1 MAYTE
6 VEVDLL
12 PAELKKAK
20 TNLVGVLIFM
30 LIFFAFI
37 KFFFW
42 DKLLS
47 DIDEMIP
54 IIMFGVFFLL
64 FLAVLGYIMRGFIL
78 DFIKKKKQILTG
90 TITDKQID
98 ITTSHSSSGGSRGSS
113 GSKTTTRR
121 TYYLYFDDKKLPV
134 DAIIY
139 GRMSVGM
146 EVEIHYSKYSKSIF
160 HSKIIAEAEISE
172 DKIKAIVPD
181 VDKNQNFIPKER
193 ELQMTKDDFELLKKA
208 RNRAIKNRI
217 WVLVILG
224 WVVIGPLFSGLWFLP
239 IMLFPFTIWWFAVLR
254 KMIKYLL
261 AYRKEVNSGLK
272 VVYSELVLDKFRQT
286 GNTRGYMIR
295 TNNQLISI
303 REDSYEQM
311 KIGDLIMVFKGKA
324 TGWVFGFMT
333 SDNQLYEVKSE
344 AKLNKK

>member
-12 PAELKKAK
+12 PEELKKAK
-20 TNLVGVLIFM
+20 TNLIGILIFM

-42 DKLLS
+42 DNLLS
-47 DIDEMIP
+47 NIDEMIP
-54 IIMFGVFFLL
+54 IIIFGVFFLL

-78 DFIKKKKQILTG
+78 DFFKRKKQILTG
-90 TITDKQID
+90 IITDKHID
-98 ITTSHSSSGGSRGSS
+98 ITTSHSSRGGVRGSS

-121 TYYLYFDDKKLPV
+121 TYYLYFDNKKLPV

-146 EVEIHYSKYSKSIF
+146 EVEIHYSKYSQTVF
-160 HSKIIAEAEISE
+160 HSRVIAEAEISE

-181 VDKNQNFIPKER
+181 VDKQQNFIPKER
-193 ELQMTKDDFELLKKA
+193 ELQMTKADFELLKKA

-217 WVLVILG
+217 WVVVVLG
-224 WVVIGPLFSGLWFLP
+224 WVVIGSLFSGLWLIP
-239 IMLFPFTIWWFAVLR
+239 IMLFPFTIWWFLAFR
-254 KMIKYLL
+254 KIVKYIL
-261 AYRKEVNSGLK
+261 AYKKEVNTGMK

-286 GNTRGYMIR
+286 GNTRGFFIR
-295 TNNQLISI
+295 TNNQLISVN
-303 REDSYEQM
+303 ESNYEQLKM
-311 KIGDLIMVFKGKA
+311 GDLIMVFKGKA

-333 SDNQLYEVKSE
+333 SDNELYEVKSD
-344 AKLNKK
+344 AKLKMK